1 MTAKEWLMRA
11 RNMEKRIEALQE
23 AKARIYDRA
32 VSITVRPHETP
43 PSGSSGAPDDKIAG
57 YAVAS
62 AVVDEQLDKLN
73 EIRAEILQVVG
84 KIEDNACATLLT
96 EYYINGKTWNE
107 VAECMHYSF
116 AHVTKVLHPKALREV
131 ENMLINTNSIC
142 AIMVMDKSTKV

>member
-96 EYYINGKTWNE
+96 L
-107 VAECMHYSF
+107 S
-116 AHVTKVLHPKALREV
+116 
-131 ENMLINTNSIC
+131 LIHI
-142 AIMVMDKSTKV
+142 

>member
-32 VSITVRPHETP
+32 VSITARPHETP

-62 AVVDEQLDKLN
+62 AVVEEQIDKLN
-73 EIRAEILQVVG
+73 EIRAEILQVIG
-84 KIEDNACATLLT
+84 RIDNNTVATALT
-96 EYYINGKTWNE
+96 DYYINGKSWGRIAREQN
-107 VAECMHYSF
+107 YSYSYL
-116 AHVTKVLHPKALREV
+116 TKDIHNKGLQIV
-131 ENMLINTNSIC
+131 ENILKNPNSIC
-142 AIMVMDKSTKV
+142 AIMVMDKSTKA